1 MSAGLDKILD
11 SIRENPDNSN
21 LLSRYVQLATD
32 SISFEGVE
40 AIAKLVDVFIEIYPK
55 KALEIA
61 TSLLDYSRSE
71 GLEKSVKR

>member
-40 AIAKLVDVFIEIYPK
+40 AIGKLVDVFIEIYPK

-61 TSLLDYSRSE
+61 SPLPEFPPVTITFLS
-71 GLEKSVKR
+71 K